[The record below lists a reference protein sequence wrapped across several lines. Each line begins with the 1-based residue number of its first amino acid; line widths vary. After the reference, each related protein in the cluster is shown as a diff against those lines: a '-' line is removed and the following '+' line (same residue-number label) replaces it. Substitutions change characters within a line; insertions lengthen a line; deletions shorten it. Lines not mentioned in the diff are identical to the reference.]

1 MNVKLISFLRSLL
14 GAALV
19 CIGATSAIAQTES
32 NLSNVQANHVVT
44 PTTLVTTPESAGQS
58 ERAGAG
64 PGAGMV
70 TLNFPEN
77 VDLRVLVDYVGK
89 RLNINFVFDE
99 TVGARRVTLKVPAA
113 IPAESLMT
121 LLEGVLKMHGLV
133 AVQTEVPGLMRV
145 ENVKQLTTIAVGP
158 GAKEAG
164 EARPTQPVTRV
175 FELRHAPTA
184 QMQQLITPFLSS
196 NLASVTVLADRGLVM
211 VTDYAGNVA
220 RIEQLMNVIDRP
232 RRDVVVRQIPIVH
245 LEAAVLAQR
254 VTQLVASKS
263 KAQGGDAPGAGAGTL
278 SVLADERTNQLAVVG
293 LPGEVEE
300 VVELVRSMDVSL
312 GLETKVYALTTAAPE
327 QVDRLVKSLI
337 GELTAKRLYQSA
349 TDRDANLLI
358 ATTTAEVHQQI
369 TRMLE
374 VLDKPV
380 AEAQSPIRFYKLENA
395 KALDVLSTLQDI
407 EGEGLAGA
415 SLDGATTAGEG
426 ATGGGRERQ
435 RPADRVFIDGPT
447 SESVNATSLGTTE
460 GGAGK
465 QRGGG
470 GRSVQLR
477 DARLIADEA
486 TNTIIMIAPPAT
498 HAVYEKLI
506 QRLDVRRPQVL
517 VDVTIV
523 VIDTSNDFRLGVEI
537 KRKDSVDGGDLL
549 NFTSFGLST
558 RNPPGTGAL
567 TLQPGLGFTGAL
579 ISADIAEVVIR
590 ALESDSRARV
600 MSRPSILVND
610 NATGS
615 LVSEN
620 EEPFT
625 TLIATGEASREGFG
639 GFVKAGTNL
648 TITPQI
654 SEGDYLKLEYEA
666 TLSSFSSEGTEA
678 LPPARQSNTLKS
690 VATIPDGY
698 TIVVG
703 GLTRENLSES
713 VDRVPILGRIPLVE
727 YLFSSRSKDAR
738 QATLFVFI
746 RPVILRDDKFKH
758 LKILSSQAATR
769 AQLMSDFPSSEPAA
783 VR

>member
-1 MNVKLISFLRSLL
+1 MNGKFTSFSRCLL
-14 GAALV
+14 GAACLYLGSMGV
-19 CIGATSAIAQTES
+19 WAQGT
-32 NLSNVQANHVVT
+32 
-44 PTTLVTTPESAGQS
+44 TTPSDEGTTPAQQ
-58 ERAGAG
+58 
-64 PGAGMV
+64 GMV

-99 TVGARRVTLKVPAA
+99 TVGARKVTLKVPAA
-113 IPAESLMT
+113 IPSDMLMT
-121 LLEGVLKMHGLV
+121 LLESVLKMHGLV

-158 GAKEAG
+158 GTTG
-164 EARPTQPVTRV
+164 DVRLTQPVTRV

-184 QMQQLITPFLSS
+184 QMQQLVTPYLSS

-220 RIEQLMNVIDRP
+220 RIEQLMSVIDRP
-232 RRDVVVRQIPIVH
+232 RREVAVRQIAVVH
-245 LEAAVLAQR
+245 TEAAGLAQR
-254 VTQLVASKS
+254 VTQVISSKA
-263 KAQGGDAPGAGAGTL
+263 KAQGGDAPGAGATTL
-278 SVLADERTNQLAVVG
+278 SVLPDERTNQLTVVG

-300 VVELVRSMDVSL
+300 VVELIRSMDVSL

-349 TDRDANLLI
+349 TDREANLLI
-358 ATTTAEVHQQI
+358 ATTTAQVHERI
-369 TRMLE
+369 AGMLE

-407 EGEGLAGA
+407 EGEGLAGV

-426 ATGGGRERQ
+426 VTSGQRERTQ
-435 RPADRVFIDGPT
+435 AADRVFIDGPT
-447 SESVNATSLGTTE
+447 QESLNTPGLGATD
-460 GGAGK
+460 AGK
-465 QRGGG
+465 DGQRRGG

-486 TNTIIMIAPPAT
+486 TNTIIMIAPPSM

-523 VIDTSNDFRLGVEI
+523 VLDTSDNFSLGVEI
-537 KRKDSVDGGDLL
+537 KRRDGVDGGNLL

-600 MSRPSILVND
+600 LSRPSILVND

-666 TLSSFSSEGTEA
+666 TLSSFSSEGSET

-727 YLFSSRSKDAR
+727 YLFSNRSKEAR

-758 LKILSSQAATR
+758 LKILSSQAATQ
-769 AQLMSDFPSSEPAA
+769 AQLLSDFPTSEPAA